1 MTEKL
6 ITALMLIV
14 AIIHIVPIAG
24 VSGVAKLE
32 LLYGTVI
39 SGNEL
44 EILMRHR
51 AVLFGILGVFFAYAA
66 FSPSLQPIAFLAA
79 FASIS
84 SFFYLSFSVGNYNQ
98 AIQKIV
104 LGDIIAAISL
114 FIAVVLFYTKT
125 NN

>member
-1 MTEKL
+1 MTEKI

-24 VSGVAKLE
+24 VTGAAKLE
-32 LLYGTVI
+32 LLYGTPI
-39 SGNEL
+39 ASNEL

-51 AVLFGILGVFFAYAA
+51 AVLFGILGMFFAYAA
-66 FSPSLQPIAFLAA
+66 FTPSLQPLAFLAA
-79 FASIS
+79 FGTMA
-84 SFFYLSFSVGNYNQ
+84 SFFYLAFSVGDYNQ

-104 LGDIIAAISL
+104 VGDIVAAISL
-114 FIAVVLFYTKT
+114 LIAVILFYTKT